1 MGIESLLQQNTPNT
15 NSTGIGDSGRF
26 NFMDK
31 GMYPMSQID
40 RSYYATPSQLPL
52 AAQTATADYDPS
64 TNPLTGEPTSRFA
77 RGGIAALRFAG
88 EDGSQVEEQ
97 PSWDP
102 ESGQV
107 KLQTIPKQG
116 DRDGE
121 AQVTDYKIP
130 KDQIRD
136 FASFNDPETGKFS
149 GAAYTMKDGSTL
161 GVDKY
166 GIVQQATPSR
176 NDYKLNE
183 QGYYQPVGAN
193 LTWDGGLNQLT
204 KKIGGVDVLVPGQF
218 HKGGYQDDKGN
229 LRVDE
234 NGVPIPLLPNYL
246 DSGMGKSGLADAA
259 PYITAAMMAAAT
271 MGASAPASAAMLGGE
286 AAFAGMVPASETLLG
301 SMGYLAPAA
310 TSASAFTPAE
320 ILGGAG
326 GTYAP
331 TAGSGASFMLP
342 EAASSIA
349 PTVANVAPGT
359 ADTLLNTTAY
369 QSTVPQMVGDATSI
383 APQMGPTYAE
393 LGYQGAGAK
402 STADAIAAA
411 DAASKAASLNTA
423 GMNTYQKLMAG
434 SLAMKALGGSGGSAG
449 GGGSGSVPYSTTT
462 TTSVPQQQYPQQ
474 NYPQQQQLVMS
485 PYMTPMNTSGAM
497 YNPLIYSYNT
507 RRAAQGGVMYGNGG
521 GISTL
526 GSYSDGGRLLKGP
539 GDGMSDNIP
548 AKIGQHQPA
557 ALADGEFV
565 VPADVVSHLGN
576 GSTDAGA
583 KQLYKMMDQIR
594 QARTGR
600 KSQGKKIN
608 PNKFLPKE

>member
-1 MGIESLLQQNTPNT
+1 M
-15 NSTGIGDSGRF
+15 SGSGQF
-26 NFMDK
+26 DFMNK
-31 GMYPMSQID
+31 GMYPMSQTN
-40 RSYYATPSQLPL
+40 RSHYSTPSQLPL
-52 AAQTATADYDPS
+52 GAQAAEADYDPE
-64 TNPLTGEPTSRFA
+64 TNPLTGELVSRFA
-77 RGGIAALRFAG
+77 KGGIAALHFDG
-88 EDGSQVEEQ
+88 EDGSQVEEP
-97 PSWDP
+97 PSWNP
-102 ESGQV
+102 EAGQV

-116 DRDGE
+116 DREGE
-121 AQVTDYKIP
+121 AQITDYTIP

-136 FASFNDPETGKFS
+136 FALFNDPETGKFS

-204 KKIGGVDVLVPGQF
+204 KKVGGVDVLVPGQF

-234 NGVPIPLLPNYL
+234 SGVPIPLLPNYL

-259 PYITAAMMAAAT
+259 PYIAAAMMAAAT

-301 SMGYLAPAA
+301 SMGYLGSAA
-310 TSASAFTPAE
+310 
-320 ILGGAG
+320 
-326 GTYAP
+326 AP
-331 TAGSGASFMLP
+331 TVGSTLAST
-342 EAASSIA
+342 A
-349 PTVANVAPGT
+349 PTVASVAPTTGAITAIDAGT
-359 ADTLLNTTAY
+359 QAAINAAAL
-369 QSTVPQMVGDATSI
+369 
-383 APQMGPTYAE
+383 PTYGSATLPYGITSVAPVTSSTLIPGAAALE
-393 LGYQGAGAK
+393 AGAGA
-402 STADAIAAA
+402 AGAGGAGVAEA
-411 DAASKAASLNTA
+411 A

-449 GGGSGSVPYSTTT
+449 GGGSGSMPTSTTT
-462 TTSVPQQQYPQQ
+462 TTSTPQQQYPQQ

-485 PYMTPMNTSGAM
+485 PYMTPMNTSGSM
-497 YNPLIYSYNT
+497 YNPLIYGYNT
-507 RRAAQGGVMYGNGG
+507 RRAAQGGMMYGNGG

-526 GSYSDGGRLLKGP
+526 GSYSDGGHLLKGP